1 MRRKTERNLLQLR
14 KQQVDEYI
22 MSKRKVI
29 NSDNY
34 VYQINPSKLIIPE
47 ESLIDINLF
56 LQNVSKNTFVIRS
69 NL

>member
-1 MRRKTERNLLQLR
+1 MKRKTERNLLQLR

-29 NSDNY
+29 NYDNY

-47 ESLIDINLF
+47 ENLIDINLF
-56 LQNVSKNTFVIRS
+56 LENVSKKTLIKYF
-69 NL
+69 

>member
-34 VYQINPSKLIIPE
+34 VYQINPLKLIIPE

-56 LQNVSKNTFVIRS
+56 LQNVSKNTFIIRS